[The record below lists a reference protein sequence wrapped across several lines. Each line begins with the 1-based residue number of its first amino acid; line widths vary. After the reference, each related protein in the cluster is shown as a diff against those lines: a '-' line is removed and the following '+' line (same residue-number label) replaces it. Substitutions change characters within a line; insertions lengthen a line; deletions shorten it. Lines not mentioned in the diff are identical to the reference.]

1 MEVASILKRSWPAC
15 VLMLIVEAACLWR
28 AREDA
33 PNVAQPTPPRSRAPT
48 ATSPAV
54 SQPPLPTDKLT
65 SQKPPAP
72 TPKPSALPAPRPP
85 PPPRLVESEPPPEA
99 PTPITRNVRV
109 VPEQQNGAIIGL
121 RLFGIRP
128 GSLLAA
134 IGLKSGDR
142 LESINGF
149 NVATPEEALEAYARL
164 RTAERLNVRLN
175 RGGRPVELTLNIH

>member
-1 MEVASILKRSWPAC
+1 MDVASILKRSWPAC
-15 VLMLIVEAACLWR
+15 VLMLIVEAACFWR
-28 AREDA
+28 SQAV
-33 PNVAQPTPPRSRAPT
+33 PTSTVQPTPTRSRAPI
-48 ATSPAV
+48 APSLIVPQPA
-54 SQPPLPTDKLT
+54 PPADKLT
-65 SQKPPAP
+65 SPQPPAKA
-72 TPKPSALPAPRPP
+72 PKPGAPPALRPPALPRTT
-85 PPPRLVESEPPPEA
+85 ENEPAPEA
-99 PTPITRNVRV
+99 PTPIIRSVRV

-134 IGLKSGDR
+134 VGLKSGDR

-175 RGGRPVELTLNIH
+175 RAGKPVELTLNIN